1 MINTES
7 RNLKLK
13 TVKEGLIDS
22 VKLKNLILEDQD
34 VLDAIIDFGS
44 ILAKSVMSGNK
55 VLIFGNG
62 GSAADAQHMAAEMV
76 GTYVDKKRAFPAI
89 AITVDSSVITAIS
102 NDIGYDAIFARQ
114 IEALGVKGDIA
125 IGITTSGN
133 SKNIVNGLKIAKDK
147 EMITSVLAGENISE
161 LSDVTDYLIS
171 VPSTSTPRIQEAH
184 GTIIHILCD
193 LIRSE
198 LK

>member
-1 MINTES
+1 MTNTES

-62 GSAADAQHMAAEMV
+62 GSAADAQHLAAEMV

-147 EMITSVLAGENISE
+147 EMITSVLTGENISE

>member
-1 MINTES
+1 MTNTES

-22 VKLKNLILEDQD
+22 AKLKNLILEDTD
-34 VLDAIIDFGS
+34 ILEGIIDFGS

-76 GTYVDKKRAFPAI
+76 GTYVDKRRSFPAI
-89 AITVDSSVITAIS
+89 AITVDSSVITAVS

-114 IEALGVKGDIA
+114 IEALGVKGDIV

-133 SKNIVNGLKIAKDK
+133 SKNIVKGLKTAKHK
-147 EMITSVLAGENISE
+147 GMITAVLAGENTTK
-161 LSDVTDYLIS
+161 LSGVTDYLIS
-171 VPSTSTPRIQEAH
+171 IPSTSTPRVQEVQ
-184 GTIIHILCD
+184 GVIVHILCD
-193 LIRSE
+193 LIKLE
-198 LK
+198 LR

>member
-1 MINTES
+1 MTNTES

-62 GSAADAQHMAAEMV
+62 GSAADAQHLAAEMV

-147 EMITSVLAGENISE
+147 EMITSVLTGENISE
-161 LSDVTDYLIS
+161 LSDVTYYLIS

>member
-1 MINTES
+1 MTNTES

-22 VKLKNLILEDQD
+22 AKLKNLILEDTD
-34 VLDAIIDFGS
+34 ILDGIIDFGS

-76 GTYVDKKRAFPAI
+76 GTYVDKRRSFPAI
-89 AITVDSSVITAIS
+89 AITVDSSVITAVS

-133 SKNIVNGLKIAKDK
+133 SKNIVKGLKTAKLK
-147 EMITSVLAGENISE
+147 GMFSGVVAGENTTK
-161 LSDVTDYLIS
+161 LSGVTDYLIS
-171 VPSTSTPRIQEAH
+171 IPSTSTPRVQEVH
-184 GTIIHILCD
+184 GVIVHILCD
-193 LIRSE
+193 LIKLE
-198 LK
+198 LR

>member
-1 MINTES
+1 MTNTES
-7 RNLKLK
+7 KNLKLK
-13 TVKEGLIDS
+13 IIRKGFTDS
-22 VKLKNLILEDQD
+22 AKLKTSIIEDQNI
-34 VLDAIIDFGS
+34 LDAIIEFGS
-44 ILAKSVMSGNK
+44 ILAKSVISGNK

-76 GTYVDKKRAFPAI
+76 GTYVDKKRSFPAI
-89 AITVDSSVITAIS
+89 AITVDSSVITAVS

-133 SKNIVNGLKIAKDK
+133 SKNIVKGLKIAKDK
-147 EMITSVLAGENISE
+147 GMITAVLAGKNISQ
-161 LSDVTDYLIS
+161 LSDTTNYLIS
-171 VPSTSTPRIQEAH
+171 VPSTNTPRIQEAH

>member
-1 MINTES
+1 MTNTES

-22 VKLKNLILEDQD
+22 AKLKNLILEDTD
-34 VLDAIIDFGS
+34 ILDGIIDFGS

-62 GSAADAQHMAAEMV
+62 GSAADAQHMAAEMI
-76 GTYVDKKRAFPAI
+76 GTYVDKRRSFPAI
-89 AITVDSSVITAIS
+89 AITVDSSVITAVS

-133 SKNIVNGLKIAKDK
+133 SKNIVKGLKTAKDK
-147 EMITSVLAGENISE
+147 GMITAVLAGENTTK
-161 LSDVTDYLIS
+161 LSGVTDYLIS
-171 VPSTSTPRIQEAH
+171 IPSTSTPRVQEVH
-184 GTIIHILCD
+184 GVIVHILCD
-193 LIRSE
+193 LIKLE
-198 LK
+198 LR

>member
-1 MINTES
+1 MTNTES

-22 VKLKNLILEDQD
+22 AKLKHLILEDTD
-34 VLDAIIDFGS
+34 ILDGIIDFGS

-62 GSAADAQHMAAEMV
+62 GSAADAQHMAAEMI
-76 GTYVDKKRAFPAI
+76 GTYVDKRRSFPAI
-89 AITVDSSVITAIS
+89 AITVDSSVITAVS

-133 SKNIVNGLKIAKDK
+133 SKNIVKGLKTAKDK
-147 EMITSVLAGENISE
+147 GMITAVLAGENTTK
-161 LSDVTDYLIS
+161 LSGVTDYLIS
-171 VPSTSTPRIQEAH
+171 IPSTSTPRVQEVH
-184 GTIIHILCD
+184 GVIVHILCD
-193 LIRSE
+193 LIKLE
-198 LK
+198 LR

>member
-1 MINTES
+1 MTNTES

-22 VKLKNLILEDQD
+22 AKLKNLILEDTD
-34 VLDAIIDFGS
+34 ILDGIIDFGS

-62 GSAADAQHMAAEMV
+62 GSAADAQHMAAEMI
-76 GTYVDKKRAFPAI
+76 GTYVDKRRSFPAI
-89 AITVDSSVITAIS
+89 AITVDSSVITAVS

-133 SKNIVNGLKIAKDK
+133 SKNIVKGLKTAKDK
-147 EMITSVLAGENISE
+147 GMITAVLAGENTTK
-161 LSDVTDYLIS
+161 LSGVTDYLIS
-171 VPSTSTPRIQEAH
+171 IPSTSTPRVQEVH
-184 GTIIHILCD
+184 GVNVHILCD
-193 LIRSE
+193 LIKLE
-198 LK
+198 LR

>member
-1 MINTES
+1 MTNMES

-13 TVKEGLIDS
+13 TVKDGLIDS
-22 VKLKNLILEDQD
+22 AKLKNLILEDTD
-34 VLDAIIDFGS
+34 ILDGIIDFGN

-76 GTYVDKKRAFPAI
+76 GTYVDKRRSFPAI

-102 NDIGYDAIFARQ
+102 NDIGYDAIFERQ
-114 IEALGVKGDIA
+114 IEAIGVEGDIA

-133 SKNIVNGLKIAKDK
+133 SKNIVKGLKR
-147 EMITSVLAGENISE
+147 LNIK
-161 LSDVTDYLIS
+161 
-171 VPSTSTPRIQEAH
+171 
-184 GTIIHILCD
+184 G
-193 LIRSE
+193 
-198 LK
+198 

>member
-1 MINTES
+1 MTNTES

-22 VKLKNLILEDQD
+22 AKLKNLILEDTD
-34 VLDAIIDFGS
+34 ILDGIIDFGS

-76 GTYVDKKRAFPAI
+76 GTYVDKRRSFPAI

-102 NDIGYDAIFARQ
+102 NDIGYDAIFERQ
-114 IEALGVKGDIA
+114 IEAIGVEGDIA

-133 SKNIVNGLKIAKDK
+133 SKNIVKGLKIAKDK
-147 EMITSVLAGENISE
+147 GMITSVLAGKNIGE
-161 LSDVTDYLIS
+161 LSGVTDYLIS
-171 VPSTSTPRIQEAH
+171 IPSTSTPRIQEAH

-198 LK
+198 LR